1 MTGKPQATE
10 VKQAEPM
17 LRANCS
23 SVLRSRGLRAGDAQ
37 GGRSGAQR
45 RPPARAGLSRRSRA
59 KVEAFR
65 LGRDFG
71 ATSRVLAFGLAFL
84 FFSKPDDDTGPRR
97 GEILGDGAV

>member
-1 MTGKPQATE
+1 
-10 VKQAEPM
+10 
-17 LRANCS
+17 
-23 SVLRSRGLRAGDAQ
+23 
-37 GGRSGAQR
+37 
-45 RPPARAGLSRRSRA
+45 
-59 KVEAFR
+59 VEAFR